1 MPTVI
6 NDMTIE
12 PKAAPPPKEAAAKQ
26 EGGAKSGP
34 EMEREMAKVCRRDH
48 ERELRMWAH

>member
-6 NDMTIE
+6 NDMTVE
-12 PKAAPPPKEAAAKQ
+12 PKASPPPAKEGKQ
-26 EGGAKSGP
+26 QEAKSGP
-34 EMEREMAKVCRRDH
+34 EMEREIEKVHRRNH